1 MRLWQ
6 QAPSLRPWSPRRI
19 NIWHLAPAICT
30 VLCCAVRRWAAQPAR
45 DVFSLPWPAWHRGS
59 RQAQPNGAA
68 PNTTEHCFTR
78 FLPAPGDQ
86 TCRQRCYFGRRLL
99 DQTKHSGE
107 TAGPNKC
114 LPHTL
119 GHLCSSPRSWYASP
133 RLAASHGLAPVHS
146 RGAVPG
152 LGAAARNE
160 TRRAGG
166 NGHRQLGGGEL
177 GDWARETG
185 HWGKAEAGALSIA
198 GVTLTLSPVRGLAR
212 QSQRRI
218 QSWQARLGPLL
229 SPAPSPARQSF
240 AGA

>member
-1 MRLWQ
+1 MFS
-6 QAPSLRPWSPRRI
+6 PSLGQRGTAGAARHNPTGPRRTPQ
-19 NIWHLAPAICT
+19 NI
-30 VLCCAVRRWAAQPAR
+30 VSR
-45 DVFSLPWPAWHRGS
+45 DFPQR
-59 RQAQPNGAA
+59 
-68 PNTTEHCFTR
+68 
-78 FLPAPGDQ
+78 Q

-114 LPHTL
+114 VPHIL
-119 GHLCSSPRSWYASP
+119 GHLCNSPRSRYASP
-133 RLAASHGLAPVHS
+133 GLAASHGLAPVHS
-146 RGAVPG
+146 RAVPG

-166 NGHRQLGGGEL
+166 NGHRQLGGGDLGGLGE

-218 QSWQARLGPLL
+218 QSQTRLGPLL
-229 SPAPSPARQSF
+229 SRAPSPARQSF